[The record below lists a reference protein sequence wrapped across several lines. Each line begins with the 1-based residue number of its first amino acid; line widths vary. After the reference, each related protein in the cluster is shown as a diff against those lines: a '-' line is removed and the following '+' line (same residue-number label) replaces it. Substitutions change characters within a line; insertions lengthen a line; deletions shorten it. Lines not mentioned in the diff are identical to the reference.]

1 MLNISH
7 AQMSIMICLSL
18 HVCVCAHTEVM
29 EYLEYSS
36 CTKPMKLHG
45 HPDTEREWNIF
56 QH

>member
-36 CTKPMKLHG
+36 CKMPMKLHG